1 MKYFCQTFCSV
12 GLTHRTSVVACL
24 VLALTGLF
32 TSCTRKPAAN
42 PNVLVKV
49 GSHEITIQ
57 DFDREVQWYVKSRRP
72 LPDKETVLEQ
82 MISRELRLQRAK
94 ASGLENDPDVQ
105 RRYQAML
112 AGRVEDLEL
121 KPRLEA
127 LTVTPEEIRAV
138 YEKEV
143 GRYTRPAKVRLA
155 LICIKTDSK
164 MSVEKLAEAERRIAA
179 ARQAAL
185 ALPAGSRGLGAAAAE
200 YSEDQASRYRGG
212 DVGWF
217 DQGRTE
223 YRWPAE
229 VVTAGLALA
238 KNGDTSDVIKASEG
252 FYIVSRLDSREPVV
266 TPLEQAQGSIQRRL
280 LTEKRQQTETAFNL
294 KMRAFAPVETF
305 TQVLAKVPYPTATMA
320 KAEDTHPPMLQ
331 GTTTL
336 SSNGKSP
343 AN

>member
-12 GLTHRTSVVACL
+12 VRTHRTSVVACL

-82 MISRELRLQRAK
+82 MISRELRLQKAK
-94 ASGLENDPDVQ
+94 ASGLENDPDVR
-105 RRYQAML
+105 RRYEAML

-121 KPRLEA
+121 KPQLEQ
-127 LTVTPEEIRAV
+127 LTVSPEEISAA
-138 YEKEV
+138 YQKEIAH
-143 GRYTRPAKVRLA
+143 YSRPAKIRLA
-155 LICIKTDSK
+155 LICIKTDRK
-164 MSVEKLAEAERRIAA
+164 ATAEKILDAETRIAEARKAA
-179 ARQAAL
+179 S
-185 ALPAGSRGLGAAAAE
+185 ALPIGTKGLGGAAAD

-223 YRWPAE
+223 YRWPAS
-229 VVTAGLALA
+229 VVVAGLALS
-238 KNGDTSDVIKASEG
+238 KNGDISEVIRPTDG
-252 FYIVSRLDSREPVV
+252 FYVVSRLDSREPVV
-266 TPLEQAQGSIQRRL
+266 TPFEQVQSSIQRRL
-280 LTEKRQQTETAFNL
+280 
-294 KMRAFAPVETF
+294 
-305 TQVLAKVPYPTATMA
+305 
-320 KAEDTHPPMLQ
+320 
-331 GTTTL
+331 
-336 SSNGKSP
+336 
-343 AN
+343 